1 MGRIRQS
8 WLLGIVMLKNAPQHT
23 QRRHSYVQSEWETLL
38 PTCAN
43 ACWRF
48 INDRKRSLMTC
59 SPLKCV
65 QT

>member
-43 ACWRF
+43 ACWPY
-48 INDRKRSLMTC
+48 NSVSLMIEKD
-59 SPLKCV
+59 PL
-65 QT
+65 